1 MSDNATNSLDDLFN
15 QIDKVADDLSK
26 QAPKGDGKKGGA
38 KGKTNFG
45 KSLDMTFLAAV
56 MGGYELKPFIDSTG
70 KVSEDIYLHTVK
82 TATTKVTITCKGEGC
97 TICALQKKLDDM
109 KNKAAWKFK
118 PYKLNK
124 ILVKIGDS
132 QTDKLKAGNVYV
144 AYVDDAYFKPMIE
157 SIKTNKKYF
166 PAELGKMLHAD
177 QDSPGFVVNASTSGK
192 KASFNFNF
200 ISQIAIKAVDIK
212 EVFGTETYK
221 LENLGYFRKNYIDP
235 QKLASAESIIQ
246 KLIIAT
252 AENAAAKKGGTTTE
266 EPKKTDP
273 VVEPKTPDVTTVTS
287 DAKVDS
293 TTTTTENI
301 SVTQVD
307 GANAPKNSKELGADG
322 NPLCFGYFDPNSGT
336 CSQECQHKRNCLTVA
351 MDNDRI

>member
-1 MSDNATNSLDDLFN
+1 MSEANSSLDDLFN
-15 QIDKVADDLSK
+15 QIDKVADDLNK
-26 QAPKGDGKKGGA
+26 QATSGGGKKGTG

-56 MGGYELKPFIDSTG
+56 MGGYELKPFVDSAG
-70 KVSEDIYLHTVK
+70 KVVEEIYLHTVK
-82 TATTKVTITCKGEGC
+82 TATSKVTITCKGEGC
-97 TICALQKKLDDM
+97 TICALAKKLDDM

-132 QTDKLKAGNVYV
+132 QTEKLKAGNVYV
-144 AYVDDAYFKPMIE
+144 AYVDDSFFKPMIE

-166 PAELGKMLHAD
+166 PTELGKMLHANE
-177 QDSPGFVVNASTSGK
+177 DSPGFVVNASSSGK
-192 KASFNFNF
+192 KSSYNFNF
-200 ISQIAIKAVDIK
+200 ISQISIKAIDIK

-252 AENAAAKKGGTTTE
+252 AENAAAKKAGTSE
-266 EPKKTDP
+266 EVKKPEVKDE
-273 VVEPKTPDVTTVTS
+273 VKPDVIP
-287 DAKVDS
+287 DAKVES
-293 TTTTTENI
+293 TTTTTTTTETI
-301 SVTQVD
+301 AVTEVD
-307 GANAPKNSKELGADG
+307 GSTYPKNSKELDDKG
-322 NPLCFGYFDPNSGT
+322 NPLCFGYFDPNSGV
-336 CSQECQHKRNCLTVA
+336 CSQECQHKRQCLTVA